1 MESTHQKE
9 MRDAEVTRK
18 EIESKLAEELSKH
31 SQLSEQFRVF
41 KEQYLKLEKD
51 NTDSA
56 EALNGRTQQ
65 LDAKQH
71 ELEEL
76 QSELVVVRTQVSP
89 V

>member
-1 MESTHQKE
+1 MKSTHQKE
-9 MRDAEVTRK
+9 IRDAEVTRK
-18 EIESKLAEELSKH
+18 EIESKLVEELSKH